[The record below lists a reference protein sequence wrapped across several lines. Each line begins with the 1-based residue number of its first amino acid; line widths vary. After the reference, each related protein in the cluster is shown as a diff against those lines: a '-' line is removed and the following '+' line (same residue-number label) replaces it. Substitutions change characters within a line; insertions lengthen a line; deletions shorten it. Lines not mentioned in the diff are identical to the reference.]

1 MMAFSPA
8 GFSRYALY
16 RCSPPRSPTAD
27 RYLPIT
33 CSKNLVECCRCRN
46 AIETQFASPH
56 SSLGQSLLP
65 FLGRHS
71 LGWGRG
77 GRKRE
82 KSSSV
87 SVTHAAPNPEPPF
100 LPFFSPLQPRL
111 EFASFFTPHPS
122 PPPRNGRGREPRGLG
137 ERERRGRLR

>member
-27 RYLPIT
+27 RYLPIS

-56 SSLGQSLLP
+56 SSLGQSLFCHSSAVTP
-65 FLGRHS
+65 GGGGR
-71 LGWGRG
+71 R

-87 SVTHAAPNPEPPF
+87 SVTHAAPNPAPPF
-100 LPFFSPLQPRL
+100 LPFPHCSPVSNSLHSSL
-111 EFASFFTPHPS
+111 LTLPHPHGMGGDGN
-122 PPPRNGRGREPRGLG
+122 PVGWG
-137 ERERRGRLR
+137 RERRGRLR

>member
-16 RCSPPRSPTAD
+16 RCSPPRSQTAD

-100 LPFFSPLQPRL
+100 LPFLPCSPVSNSLHSSL
-111 EFASFFTPHPS
+111 LTLPHPHGMGGDGN
-122 PPPRNGRGREPRGLG
+122 PVGWGRERGG
-137 ERERRGRLR
+137 ED

>member
-71 LGWGRG
+71 LGGGDGEEGKGR
-77 GRKRE
+77 
-82 KSSSV
+82 
-87 SVTHAAPNPEPPF
+87 NPPPSQ
-100 LPFFSPLQPRL
+100 SPTQPP
-111 EFASFFTPHPS
+111 TPHPHSFLFPTAAPSRIRLILHSS
-122 PPPRNGRGREPRGLG
+122 PFPTPTEWEGTGTPWAGEERGG
-137 ERERRGRLR
+137 ED